1 MVDIIEVDGWTT
13 LKAAF
18 LILVKSLEDLRRIAE
33 GYGVPYIFNKGKEH
47 IVICGQELSVP
58 VIYKFKK

>member
-1 MVDIIEVDGWTT
+1 MVDIIEVNRWTST
-13 LKAAF
+13 KDAF
-18 LILVKSLEDLRRIAE
+18 VIDVKSLEDLRRIAE
-33 GYGVPYIFNKGKEH
+33 GYGVPYIFRKGKEH